1 MSFMFSGCSSLKEL
15 NFSNFNTNNVTD
27 MSCMFCECSSLIDIN
42 LYSFNTN
49 NVTNM
54 SYMFYGC
61 LSLKNIN
68 LDNFNTIK
76 VKNMICMFDQCEDE
90 LKSKIRKKNKIFNED
105 AFRFSYFK
113 KSFEP
118 NFFLIKSSSS
128 SS

>member
-90 LKSKIRKKNKIFNED
+90 LKSKIRKKYKIFNED
-105 AFRFSYFK
+105 AFRFSYFR

-118 NFFLIKSSSS
+118 NFF
-128 SS
+128 